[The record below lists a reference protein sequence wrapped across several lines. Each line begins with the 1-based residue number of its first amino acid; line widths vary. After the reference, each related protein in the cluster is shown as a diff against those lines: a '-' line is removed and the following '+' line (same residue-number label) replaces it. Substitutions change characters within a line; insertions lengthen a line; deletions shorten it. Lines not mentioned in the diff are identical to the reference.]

1 MEFEL
6 QSASY
11 QVVSP

>member
-6 QSASY
+6 QPASY